1 MMDYCTHYID
11 AIGTVSRACTL
22 TGDMASVITIIIVI
36 AVGCA
41 CMWSGEIM
49 TGDLPTQLNSSMKY
63 HALATECTF
72 PVCATVCGRP
82 GGTGRPVRLTYKV
95 VVVLDVRKTIMK
107 LD

>member
-1 MMDYCTHYID
+1 
-11 AIGTVSRACTL
+11 
-22 TGDMASVITIIIVI
+22 
-36 AVGCA
+36 
-41 CMWSGEIM
+41 
-49 TGDLPTQLNSSMKY
+49 MKY

-82 GGTGRPVRLTYKV
+82 GGIGRPVRLTYKV